1 METTTNNTT
10 ITENNSN
17 STTQQGTNTAKLNV
31 GGRYFEVSLSII
43 KQAPHCDDTMLSRL
57 VSKEWNNTTNND
69 NPTQAI
75 FIDRDGDIFAHVLNY
90 LRYGSIELP
99 NSIPISMFERE
110 LDFYGITIHD
120 ESSIQQSTSVVTMQH
135 IKQEIANAELHHD
148 MLLIA
153 TSCHTKYM
161 SGRKTTQIRSG
172 DIDLKHN
179 PYFYDKNEM
188 MEVLNDYLGQ
198 FYGLQASVCKRLFES
213 DLDFVLKV
221 KELSSVTSQ
230 ASSSTATSIRPPT
243 RHGRHNIEDEND
255 DDGSTTSTISD
266 LIGEALQITPPRVKR
281 DRRRPV
287 LSETDFLRA
296 LEQALLTP

>member
-1 METTTNNTT
+1 METTTNTT
-10 ITENNSN
+10 TTKNNSN

-31 GGRYFEVSLSII
+31 GGRYFEVSLSLI
-43 KQAPHCDDTMLSRL
+43 KQAPHCDETMLSRL
-57 VSKEWNNTTNND
+57 VSKEWNNNTNID
-69 NPTQAI
+69 NPTQEI

-110 LDFYGITIHD
+110 LDFYGITIHQ
-120 ESSIQQSTSVVTMQH
+120 SSIQQSTSVGTMQR
-135 IKQEIANAELHHD
+135 IKKEIANAELHHD

-161 SGRKTTQIRSG
+161 SGRTTTHIRSG

-179 PYFYDKNEM
+179 PYFYDKTEM

-221 KELSSVTSQ
+221 KELSGVTTSQ
-230 ASSSTATSIRPPT
+230 ASSSTTTSIRPPT
-243 RHGRHNIEDEND
+243 RHGRHSIEGGDDE
-255 DDGSTTSTISD
+255 SITSTVSD

>member
-1 METTTNNTT
+1 METTTNTATT
-10 ITENNSN
+10 KNNSI
-17 STTQQGTNTAKLNV
+17 QGTNTTVLNV
-31 GGRYFEVSLSII
+31 GGRYFEVSLSLI

-57 VSKEWNNTTNND
+57 VSKEWINNTNNG

-110 LDFYGITIHD
+110 LDFYGITIH
-120 ESSIQQSTSVVTMQH
+120 ESSIQQSTSVGTMQH

-161 SGRKTTQIRSG
+161 SGRTTTHIRSG

-179 PYFYDKNEM
+179 PYFYDKTET

-198 FYGLQASVCKRLFES
+198 FYGLQASACKRLFES

-221 KELSSVTSQ
+221 KELSGVTTSQ
-230 ASSSTATSIRPPT
+230 ASSSTTTSIRPPT
-243 RHGRHNIEDEND
+243 RHGRHNIEGN
-255 DDGSTTSTISD
+255 DDGSITSTVSD

-281 DRRRPV
+281 DRRGPV

-296 LEQALLTP
+296 LEQALMTP

>member
-1 METTTNNTT
+1 
-10 ITENNSN
+10 
-17 STTQQGTNTAKLNV
+17 
-31 GGRYFEVSLSII
+31 
-43 KQAPHCDDTMLSRL
+43 MLSRL

-110 LDFYGITIHD
+110 LDFYGITIH
-120 ESSIQQSTSVVTMQH
+120 ESSIQQSTSVGTMQH
-135 IKQEIANAELHHD
+135 IKKEIANAELHHD

-161 SGRKTTQIRSG
+161 SGRTTTQIRSG

-179 PYFYDKNEM
+179 PYFYDKTEM
-188 MEVLNDYLGQ
+188 MEVLNDYLGK
-198 FYGLQASVCKRLFES
+198 FYGLQASACKRLFES

-221 KELSSVTSQ
+221 KELSGVTTQ
-230 ASSSTATSIRPPT
+230 ASSSTTTSIRPPT
-243 RHGRHNIEDEND
+243 RHGRHNIDND
-255 DDGSTTSTISD
+255 DESIISTVSD

-296 LEQALLTP
+296 LEQALE

>member
-1 METTTNNTT
+1 METNNNNITTK
-10 ITENNSN
+10 NNSI
-17 STTQQGTNTAKLNV
+17 QGTNTTVLNV
-31 GGRYFEVSLSII
+31 GGRYFEVSLSLI

-57 VSKEWNNTTNND
+57 VSKEWNNNTNID

-161 SGRKTTQIRSG
+161 SGRTTTHIRNG

-179 PYFYDKNEM
+179 PYFYDKTEM

-198 FYGLQASVCKRLFES
+198 FYGLQASACKRLFES

-221 KELSSVTSQ
+221 KELSGVTTSR
-230 ASSSTATSIRPPT
+230 ASSSTTTSIRPPT
-243 RHGRHNIEDEND
+243 RHGRHNIDND
-255 DDGSTTSTISD
+255 DDGSITSTVSD
-266 LIGEALQITPPRVKR
+266 LIGEALQITPPRAKR

-287 LSETDFLRA
+287 LSETDFRRA
-296 LEQALLTP
+296 LEQALE

>member
-1 METTTNNTT
+1 METTTNTT
-10 ITENNSN
+10 TNENN
-17 STTQQGTNTAKLNV
+17 STTQQGTNTTVKLNV
-31 GGRYFEVSLSII
+31 GGRYFEVSLSLI

-110 LDFYGITIHD
+110 LDFYGITIH
-120 ESSIQQSTSVVTMQH
+120 ESSIQQSTSVGTMQR
-135 IKQEIANAELHHD
+135 IKKEIANAELHHD

-161 SGRKTTQIRSG
+161 SGRTTTQIRSG

-179 PYFYDKNEM
+179 PYFYDKTEM

-198 FYGLQASVCKRLFES
+198 FYGLQASACKRLFES

-221 KELSSVTSQ
+221 KELSGVTTSQ
-230 ASSSTATSIRPPT
+230 ASSSTTTSIRPPT
-243 RHGRHNIEDEND
+243 RHGRHNIDND
-255 DDGSTTSTISD
+255 DDGSISSTVSD

-281 DRRRPV
+281 DRRQQV

-296 LEQALLTP
+296 LEQALE

>member
-1 METTTNNTT
+1 MESTTT
-10 ITENNSN
+10 TENN
-17 STTQQGTNTAKLNV
+17 STTQQGTNTTVKLNV
-31 GGRYFEVSLSII
+31 GGRYFEVSLSLI

-75 FIDRDGDIFAHVLNY
+75 FVDRDGDIFAHVLNY
-90 LRYGSIELP
+90 LRYRSIELP
-99 NSIPISMFERE
+99 NSIPISIFERE

-120 ESSIQQSTSVVTMQH
+120 ESSIQQSTSVVTMQR

-161 SGRKTTQIRSG
+161 SGRTTTHIRSG

-179 PYFYDKNEM
+179 PYFYDKTEM

-198 FYGLQASVCKRLFES
+198 FYGLQASACKRLFES

-221 KELSSVTSQ
+221 KELSSVTTSQ
-230 ASSSTATSIRPPT
+230 ASSSTTTSIRPPT
-243 RHGRHNIEDEND
+243 RHGRHIIDGD
-255 DDGSTTSTISD
+255 DDESITSTVSD

-296 LEQALLTP
+296 LEQALE

>member
-1 METTTNNTT
+1 M
-10 ITENNSN
+10 
-17 STTQQGTNTAKLNV
+17 
-31 GGRYFEVSLSII
+31 
-43 KQAPHCDDTMLSRL
+43 
-57 VSKEWNNTTNND
+57 
-69 NPTQAI
+69 
-75 FIDRDGDIFAHVLNY
+75 
-90 LRYGSIELP
+90 P

-110 LDFYGITIHD
+110 LDFYGITIH
-120 ESSIQQSTSVVTMQH
+120 ESSIQQSTSLGAMQH

-161 SGRKTTQIRSG
+161 SGRTITHIRSG

-179 PYFYDKNEM
+179 PYFYDKTEM

-198 FYGLQASVCKRLFES
+198 FYGLQASTCKRLFES

-221 KELSSVTSQ
+221 KELSSVTTSQ

-243 RHGRHNIEDEND
+243 RHGRHNIEGD
-255 DDGSTTSTISD
+255 DDGSITSTVSD

-287 LSETDFLRA
+287 LSETELLRA
-296 LEQALLTP
+296 LEQAFE

>member
-1 METTTNNTT
+1 METTTNTATT
-10 ITENNSN
+10 KNNSI
-17 STTQQGTNTAKLNV
+17 QGTNTTVLNV
-31 GGRYFEVSLSII
+31 GGRYFEVSLSLI

-57 VSKEWNNTTNND
+57 VSKEWINNTNNG

-110 LDFYGITIHD
+110 LDFYGITIH
-120 ESSIQQSTSVVTMQH
+120 ESSIQQSTSVGTMQH

-161 SGRKTTQIRSG
+161 SGRTTTHIRSG

-179 PYFYDKNEM
+179 PYFYDKTET

-198 FYGLQASVCKRLFES
+198 FYGLQASACKRLFES

-221 KELSSVTSQ
+221 KELSGVTTSQ
-230 ASSSTATSIRPPT
+230 ASSSTTTSIRPPT
-243 RHGRHNIEDEND
+243 RHGRHNIE
-255 DDGSTTSTISD
+255 
-266 LIGEALQITPPRVKR
+266 
-281 DRRRPV
+281 
-287 LSETDFLRA
+287 
-296 LEQALLTP
+296 